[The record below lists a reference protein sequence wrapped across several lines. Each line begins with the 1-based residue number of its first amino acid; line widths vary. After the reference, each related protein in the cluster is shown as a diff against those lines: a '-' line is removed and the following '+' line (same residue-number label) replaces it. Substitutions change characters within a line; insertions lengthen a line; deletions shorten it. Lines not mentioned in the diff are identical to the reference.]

1 MIIASVFRN
10 PEGPCDSFRTA
21 SLAMSIWCCSFPLP
35 QPSGHRA
42 KYRVM
47 DNPVAHWGV
56 WSPMKGKPFWP
67 PSSKPEV
74 IDSPEP
80 SFYPCHW
87 SLPSGYSRWHHSYH
101 FKLTHTYTHTQRC
114 WGLRSVWLHV
124 WKEKEGTGKREI
136 GLREKNKQKRRK
148 IITVRTLL

>member
-10 PEGPCDSFRTA
+10 PEGSCDSFCTA
-21 SLAMSIWCCSFPLP
+21 SLAMSIWCCSLPLP

-87 SLPSGYSRWHHSYH
+87 SLPSGYSQWHHSYH
-101 FKLTHTYTHTQRC
+101 FKITHTYTHTEV
-114 WGLRSVWLHV
+114 LRVEVRLAPCLEGEKGHREKGN
-124 WKEKEGTGKREI
+124 WKERKVSKRGGK
-136 GLREKNKQKRRK
+136 
-148 IITVRTLL
+148 